1 MRDLRGAL
9 EHGLRVFV
17 GMGGYTEVS
26 FASAPPT
33 STRGRLW
40 KSGNIVPVRRGFFK
54 KKFFFSHF

>member
-1 MRDLRGAL
+1 MRDLRGVL

-40 KSGNIVPVRRGFFK
+40 QSGNIVPVRASFLKKTFFVG
-54 KKFFFSHF
+54 